1 MHHALAGLSE
11 AVPPMDLSKILRF
24 YIDKMLKEVPG
35 MKVLVMDSET
45 TQAVSMVYSQSEIL
59 EQEVFLVE
67 KLEANSGE
75 HLLHLKA
82 SFSLTFS
89 APFTSAVHVHQ

>member
-1 MHHALAGLSE
+1 
-11 AVPPMDLSKILRF
+11 MDLSKILRF

-35 MKVLVMDSET
+35 MKVLIMDSET

-75 HLLHLKA
+75 QLLHLKA
-82 SFSLTFS
+82 SLLLFNIQLLY
-89 APFTSAVHVHQ
+89 VHLAL